1 MSAVTGVGAPWYTS
15 GFQAWNGTAP
25 ILNSRPSPSSAMP
38 AYSRVEP
45 LVLEEAAAAIAPRF
59 TEPENPYSMATP
71 NRKKADEKEPSR
83 KYLTAASWESRRRRR
98 ARPHSRYSG
107 SDRTSSA
114 TNIVSRSFAAGNSS
128 IPPTANRVSGYTS
141 VWVMPASCPSRSSA
155 LPGTAAA
162 CATNGLP
169 SWDDSASSR
178 TLTKASTRIVP
189 WMNSAGPSTATAP
202 MATT

>member
-1 MSAVTGVGAPWYTS
+1 MEFPT
-15 GFQAWNGTAP
+15 
-25 ILNSRPSPSSAMP
+25 
-38 AYSRVEP
+38 
-45 LVLEEAAAAIAPRF
+45 LEEAAAAIADRP

-71 NRKKADEKEPSR
+71 NRKNADEKAPSR
-83 KYLTAASWESRRRRR
+83 KYFIAASWESRRRRR

-128 IPPTANRVSGYTS
+128 IPATANMVSGYTS
-141 VWVMPASCPSRSSA
+141 VWVTPASSASRSSA

-162 CATNGLP
+162 CATNALT

-178 TLTKASTRIVP
+178 TLTKARTRIVP
-189 WMNSAGPSTATAP
+189 WMNRAGPSTATAP